1 MLWHTQTS
9 FYYILIRLCSNF
21 LRLKDSSTEHVTL
34 CWINLRKYVWFCIFF
49 TVSFSTLWI
58 IAILTFTNSLLCLI
72 PLTQTDHQAL
82 FRLHLSMLLT
92 EILVHELRSQEW
104 LCFFS
109 LRHHC
114 SVLPVVQCFRQ
125 QLYHICYFVILG
137 FVLLCFCQ
145 VCKTSPSYYILN
157 RTDLRTDVF

>member
-1 MLWHTQTS
+1 MLLCVE
-9 FYYILIRLCSNF
+9 LISENMF
-21 LRLKDSSTEHVTL
+21 GSA
-34 CWINLRKYVWFCIFF
+34 
-49 TVSFSTLWI
+49 FSLLSHSQLWI
-58 IAILTFTNSLLCLI
+58 IAILTFTHSLLCLL

-92 EILVHELRSQEW
+92 EILVHELRRSQEW
-104 LCFFS
+104 LCFLS